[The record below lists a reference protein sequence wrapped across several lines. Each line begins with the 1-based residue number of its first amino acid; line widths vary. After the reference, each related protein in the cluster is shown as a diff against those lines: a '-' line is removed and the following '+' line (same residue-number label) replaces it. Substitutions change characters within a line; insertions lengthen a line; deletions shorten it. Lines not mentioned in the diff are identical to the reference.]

1 MKEPKRI
8 KLTETP
14 LTKDVKKI
22 PLPPLYKPEWDI
34 GQDNDDIY
42 IPVKDLEKT
51 NENNTE
57 NNPESIQ

>member
-14 LTKDVKKI
+14 SHKDVNKI

-34 GQDNDDIY
+34 GQDNDDVYVPIEK
-42 IPVKDLEKT
+42 KDED
-51 NENNTE
+51 NSQNNS
-57 NNPESIQ
+57 ESI